1 MSIDVEQSGQPAP
14 VRKDLRAA
22 DPDRVTAGVT
32 ATLPEGSLRELIIA
46 RVVTGFIARGD
57 AGGFVIEAN
66 LGTEPGRIALLGNTR
81 GGPRVFASL
90 GTVAV
95 LLQRMGFTQFSVDS
109 SNYVPG
115 RVRAPRPDRSAA
127 MKKTATVSERVVAP
141 STTGK
146 TKPSKKKLLKG

>member
-1 MSIDVEQSGQPAP
+1 MSTEAP
-14 VRKDLRAA
+14 KVIPRAPDGNTA
-22 DPDRVTAGVT
+22 DRNAANAGVA
-32 ATLPEGSLRELIIA
+32 ATLPEGSLRELVNA

-66 LGTEPGRIALLGNTR
+66 LGSEPGRIALLGNTR

-109 SNYVPG
+109 SKYVPG

-127 MKKTATVSERVVAP
+127 MKKTAKASERVGTP

-146 TKPSKKKLLKG
+146 TKPSKKK

>member
-1 MSIDVEQSGQPAP
+1 MSTEAKKVTPRALDGNAGDQNAAP
-14 VRKDLRAA
+14 
-22 DPDRVTAGVT
+22 AGVT

-66 LGTEPGRIALLGNTR
+66 LGTEPGRVAVLGNTR

-127 MKKTATVSERVVAP
+127 MKKTATVSERFKAP

-146 TKPSKKKLLKG
+146 TKPSKKK